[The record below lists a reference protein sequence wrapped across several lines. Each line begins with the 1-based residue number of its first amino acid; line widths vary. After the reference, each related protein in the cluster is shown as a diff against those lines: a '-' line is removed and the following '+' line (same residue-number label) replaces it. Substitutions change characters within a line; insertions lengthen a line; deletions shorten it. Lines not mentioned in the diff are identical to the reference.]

1 MYLHKIPRNDQVLW
15 MLLHY
20 FDEFYRYNFF
30 FFKDHMDIANAEKT
44 SIHFTTVM
52 ILHKDTRMGLEQ
64 VKASACLE
72 LQSGLI
78 IVKILPW
85 LLTFLKANLPIGRTN
100 IFNMTIME
108 GKIS

>member
-1 MYLHKIPRNDQVLW
+1 
-15 MLLHY
+15 MLRHY
-20 FDEFYRYNFF
+20 FDEFYFARFHFF

-52 ILHKDTRMGLEQ
+52 ILLKDTKKDLEQ

-78 IVKILPW
+78 IVKIPLW

-100 IFNMTIME
+100 IFNTTIME

>member
-1 MYLHKIPRNDQVLW
+1 MAIVN
-15 MLLHY
+15 
-20 FDEFYRYNFF
+20 E
-30 FFKDHMDIANAEKT
+30 EKT

-52 ILHKDTRMGLEQ
+52 ILLKDTKMGQEQ

-78 IVKILPW
+78 IVKILLW
-85 LLTFLKANLPIGRTN
+85 LLIFLKVNPPIGKMN

-108 GKIS
+108 GKTS

>member
-1 MYLHKIPRNDQVLW
+1 
-15 MLLHY
+15 
-20 FDEFYRYNFF
+20 
-30 FFKDHMDIANAEKT
+30 MDIANAEKT

-52 ILHKDTRMGLEQ
+52 ILLKDTKMVQEQ

-78 IVKILPW
+78 IVKIPLW
-85 LLTFLKANLPIGRTN
+85 LLTFLKVNLPIGRTN
-100 IFNMTIME
+100 IFNTTIME

>member
-1 MYLHKIPRNDQVLW
+1 

-20 FDEFYRYNFF
+20 FDEFYGKYFI
-30 FFKDHMDIANAEKT
+30 FFKDHMDIANVEKT

-52 ILHKDTRMGLEQ
+52 ILLKDTRMGPEQ

-72 LQSGLI
+72 LQSGLT